1 MNDSFRAAIIPKTAG
16 LEKELKGLPMS
27 DKREMLRHLIAS
39 IAYHSTKAIQDAPSE
54 YPEFNQG
61 QGARTPR
68 QILHHMTGVLT
79 YAYSFFEEYD
89 TTYFEYKSW
98 DAEKAHFYET
108 LSKLDRSLQE
118 KGPREVSEEQLLQGP
133 LSDTMAHIGQL
144 LMLRRLVGS
153 PVPSENFIF
162 ADIRKGVVGPD
173 QPLAVAPDE

>member
-1 MNDSFRAAIIPKTAG
+1 
-16 LEKELKGLPMS
+16 MS
-27 DKREMLRHLIAS
+27 EKREMLRHLIAS
-39 IAYHSTKAIQDAPSE
+39 IAYHATKVIQGAPAE
-54 YPEFNQG
+54 YPEFNPG
-61 QGARTPR
+61 EGTRTPK

-79 YAYSFFEEYD
+79 YAHSFFEHYD
-89 TTYFEYKSW
+89 TTYFDHKSW
-98 DAEKAHFYET
+98 DVEIAHFYDT

-173 QPLAVAPDE
+173 QPEAVAPDE